1 MKTRF
6 WTALLGAIFL
16 LSLALCLLPRPAGT
30 QAEIWVDGTLQRTV
44 SLLQEQQFTI
54 NTPEG
59 VNVITIRGGKLA
71 VTQSDCP
78 GGQCM
83 AQGYRN
89 SGSIVC
95 LPHRLVIQFS
105 GGADAVA
112 G

>member
-1 MKTRF
+1 M
-6 WTALLGAIFL
+6 
-16 LSLALCLLPRPAGT
+16 
-30 QAEIWVDGTLQRTV
+30 
-44 SLLQEQQFTI
+44 
-54 NTPEG
+54 
-59 VNVITIRGGKLA
+59 ITIRGGKLA

-78 GGQCM
+78 SGQCM
-83 AQGYRN
+83 ARGYRN

>member
-6 WTALLGAIFL
+6 WIALLGAIFL
-16 LSLALCLLPRPAGT
+16 VSLALCLLPRPAGT
-30 QAEIWVDGTLQRTV
+30 NAEIWVDGTLQRTV
-44 SLLQEQQFTI
+44 SLLQDQQFTV

-59 VNVITIRGGKLA
+59 VNEITIRGGKLA

-83 AQGYRN
+83 ARGYRN
-89 SGSIVC
+89 TGSIVC
-95 LPHRLVIQFS
+95 LPHHLVLQFS
-105 GGADAVA
+105 GGMDAIA

>member
-6 WTALLGAIFL
+6 WILLLGAIFL

-30 QAEIWVDGTLQRTV
+30 NAEIWVDGTLQRTV

-54 NTPEG
+54 TTPEG
-59 VNVITIRGGKLA
+59 FNVITIQGGKLA

-83 AQGYRN
+83 ARGYQN
-89 SGSIVC
+89 AGSIVC

-105 GGADAVA
+105 GGADAIA